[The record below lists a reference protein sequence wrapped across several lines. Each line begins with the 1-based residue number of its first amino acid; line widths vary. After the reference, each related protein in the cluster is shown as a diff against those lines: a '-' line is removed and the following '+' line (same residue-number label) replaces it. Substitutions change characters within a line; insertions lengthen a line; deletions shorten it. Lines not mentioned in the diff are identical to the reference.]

1 MINRETPF
9 IMNKST
15 DILKKQI
22 VSDLIAAF
30 GKTAARKD
38 VIAFIKQ
45 KGINMPNWLINGAA
59 YRAGRG
65 LINLEAFGT
74 DKLNNIPATP
84 KVETPE
90 ALPAMQAQVVQLR
103 QRKMVTE
110 VDNLVPVKDATYVPF
125 GFYKDLESIVK
136 SKAFYPLFIT
146 GLTGNGKTTMV
157 EQVCAKLKRECI
169 RVNISIETD
178 EDDLVG
184 GSTLID
190 GNVTFREGPV
200 ITAMKRG
207 AVLLIDEIDR
217 GSNKLMCIQGILEGK
232 SYFNKKNGEVIYPA
246 EGFNV
251 IATANTKGRGT
262 DDGKYIAAQI
272 LDEAFLERFPITVE
286 QEYPSTSIERKIII
300 NNMES
305 NSCLDEEFADK
316 LVAWAEIIRKTYM
329 EDAIDELISTRRLV
343 HIVKAFSV
351 FKDRSKSIN
360 LCINR
365 FDDDTKNAFMD
376 LYNKIDTPQV
386 ADVPVPETPM
396 QSPDVEIPF

>member
-1 MINRETPF
+1 M
-9 IMNKST
+9 KST
-15 DILKKQI
+15 DIQKKQI
-22 VSDLIAAF
+22 VSDLIQAF
-30 GKTAARKD
+30 GKTVARKD
-38 VIAFIKQ
+38 VIAFIRQ
-45 KGINMPNWLINGAA
+45 KGITMPNWLINGVT

-65 LINLEAFGT
+65 LINLDAFGT
-74 DKLNNIPATP
+74 DKMNNIPHTP
-84 KVETPE
+84 VTTSPE
-90 ALPAMQAQVVQLR
+90 ELPAMQAQVVQLR
-103 QRKMVTE
+103 QRKMITE
-110 VDNLVPVKDATYVPF
+110 IDNLIPNKDATYVPF

-232 SYFNKKNGEVIYPA
+232 SYFNKKNGEMIYPV

-286 QEYPSTSIERKIII
+286 QEYPSTTIERKIII
-300 NNMES
+300 NNMETS
-305 NSCLDEEFADK
+305 NCVDEEFADK
-316 LVAWAEIIRKTYM
+316 LVTWAEVIRKTYL
-329 EDAIDELISTRRLV
+329 EDAVDELISTRRLV
-343 HIVKAFSV
+343 HIVKAFSM
-351 FKDRSKSIN
+351 FKNRQKAIE

-365 FDDDTKNAFMD
+365 FDADTKNAFLD
-376 LYNKIDTPQV
+376 LYNKMEAPKEEEVVAPAPQTPSHE
-386 ADVPVPETPM
+386 D
-396 QSPDVEIPF
+396 DEIPF